1 MRLQIKEVRES
12 NDLLNLLMENMSSA
26 LFLTDT
32 EMRLQDFNNTL
43 QKIFSRPEQEM
54 LNQRCGNAMGCAF
67 AVEEEAL
74 CGETSNCPNC
84 VLRSSI
90 LKALDHGQPT
100 DREKLHRQ
108 FYVGETPVEK
118 HFQFSVRRIMHDER
132 PIIMVIIDDHTE
144 LESQRLALLEKQKRL
159 DEDLKAAAGI
169 QQSLLPQSFPEVRNC
184 SFGSKFVPSAYV
196 GGDIYN
202 VFRMDDKRVVLYM
215 IDVCGHGVASSLVTV
230 SVSQMLHPSNA
241 ILHQCKTGEY
251 AARDSLYSSPSGLLQ
266 MLDQHYPFEKFDT
279 YFTITYMVLDVR
291 TGELLYSSA
300 GHPFPLV
307 LRADGRLELLEEG
320 GCLIGLSGMVPYEE
334 GRTILRPGDRLVLY
348 TDGITE
354 YFDRK
359 GDMFG
364 EERLY
369 RWLVEGKSQEAQ
381 AMLDDLY
388 GEMMTFG
395 TGKSPDDDIS
405 ILAMDYHGAL
415 LH

>member
-1 MRLQIKEVRES
+1 VRLQIKEVRES

-132 PIIMVIIDDHTE
+132 PIIMVIIDDLTE